1 MIRKAAVT
9 PGSGQPGGEP
19 PGLAAA
25 PAGAQALAPAA
36 SAAGEDRQARQAR
49 RRWLA
54 SQGRPSR
61 RLFLAAG
68 VADAVATAGTI
79 LLSWY
84 AAALIVATVGGTA
97 GRGLVGSVVGVVV
110 GGLVRSAALLAADR
124 LAAAGAQ
131 RVEAS
136 VRDTVLDALVL
147 GDPAGEQVSAGVA
160 VAAVSEQIPRLGDL
174 YRGYQRRAI
183 AACAAPVIIL
193 AATFPV
199 SWVVGVLLVAAT
211 PIVPAN
217 MAVTGMGAE
226 AVSRRQLEQVTLLS
240 SQVLER
246 LQTMGTLRSLGAIG
260 QQRRLVERAASELA
274 QRTVAVLR
282 VAFLASSAL
291 EWVST
296 FAIGMV
302 AMYVGAT
309 LLGYVLVP
317 GLPSHMPARD
327 GVFVLLLA
335 PAYFSPLRRFAA
347 AYHQRQEAAAAAD
360 ILEPL
365 TRRATGTPAG
375 THSAA
380 SGPSAPIASA
390 PLTAAASARLT
401 AAASAPLSAATSASL
416 TGAASAPLT
425 AAASASSAAATSAS
439 LTPATSASLTAAVSG
454 PVAAAVSGVE
464 VTSRRVP
471 DVTLRDVTVRFPGR
485 PLPALGSVSLFLP
498 PRSVVG
504 VAGPSG
510 SGKSTLLKVAG
521 GWLTASGGQA
531 LIGGRP
537 AGEHRALLIGQH
549 PYLFSGSLADNVS
562 LGRPGISRDQIW
574 AAIEAAQ
581 LADLAA
587 RLPDGLD
594 TILGERGWGISGG
607 EAQRLALARAF
618 ASDAPFILV
627 DEPTAHL
634 DAATEAALIEPLTR
648 LLKGRTA
655 LVATHSDAILA
666 ITDRVITLDGGQIGG

>member
-1 MIRKAAVT
+1 MTEGAQT
-9 PGSGQPGGEP
+9 MPGDGRPGGAP
-19 PGLAAA
+19 SGPAADVADA
-25 PAGAQALAPAA
+25 PAPVPA

-54 SQGRPSR
+54 SQGRPGR
-61 RLFLAAG
+61 RFFLAAG
-68 VADAVATAGTI
+68 FADAAATAGTV
-79 LLSWY
+79 LLAWY
-84 AAALIVATVGGTA
+84 AAALIVATVGRVTGGGVTGGGVA
-97 GRGLVGSVVGVVV
+97 GHGLAADAVGVIA
-110 GGLVRSAALLAADR
+110 GGLLRAAALLAADR

-136 VRDTVLDALVL
+136 VRDTVLDALIL

-174 YRGYQRRAI
+174 YRGYQRHAI

-193 AATFPV
+193 AAIFPAN
-199 SWVVGVLLVAAT
+199 WVVGVLLVAAT
-211 PIVPAN
+211 PIVPVN
-217 MAVTGMGAE
+217 MAVTGFGAE
-226 AVSRRQLEQVTLLS
+226 AVSRRQMQQVALLS
-240 SQVLER
+240 GQVLER
-246 LQTMGTLRSLGAIG
+246 LQTMGTLRALGAIG

-274 QRTVAVLR
+274 RRTVAVLR

-309 LLGYVLVP
+309 LLGYVEVP
-317 GLPSHMPARD
+317 LLPGHIAARD

-335 PAYFSPLRRFAA
+335 PAYFAPLRRFAA
-347 AYHQRQEAAAAAD
+347 SYHQRQEAVAAAD
-360 ILEPL
+360 LLEPMSL
-365 TRRATGTPAG
+365 GATGQASGQASGHASGHATGTAVSPAPLAAP
-375 THSAA
+375 SAA
-380 SGPSAPIASA
+380 PLAAP
-390 PLTAAASARLT
+390 
-401 AAASAPLSAATSASL
+401 
-416 TGAASAPLT
+416 
-425 AAASASSAAATSAS
+425 
-439 LTPATSASLTAAVSG
+439 
-454 PVAAAVSGVE
+454 
-464 VTSRRVP
+464 RRAP
-471 DVTLRDVTVRFPGR
+471 DVALSDVTVRFPGR
-485 PLPALGSVSLFLP
+485 PLPALRGVSLFVP

-510 SGKSTLLKVAG
+510 AGKSTLLKVAG
-521 GWLTASGGQA
+521 GWLTASDGQA

-537 AGEHRALLIGQH
+537 AGDRRALLIGQH

-562 LGRPGISRDQIW
+562 LGRPGISREQVW

-587 RLPDGLD
+587 RLPEGLD

-618 ASDAPFILV
+618 ASDAPFVLV

-634 DAATEAALIEPLTR
+634 DAATEAALIEPLAR
-648 LLKGRTA
+648 LLAGRTA

-666 ITDRVITLDGGQIGG
+666 ITDRIITLDGGQIDG

>member
-1 MIRKAAVT
+1 MIEEAKTA
-9 PGSGQPGGEP
+9 PGGGQPGGKRS
-19 PGLAAA
+19 GRAADA
-25 PAGAQALAPAA
+25 ADAQAFAA
-36 SAAGEDRQARQAR
+36 SAAGDSREARQAR

-54 SQGRPSR
+54 AQGQPGR
-61 RLFLAAG
+61 RFFLAAG
-68 VADAVATAGTI
+68 FADAAATAGTI

-84 AAALIVATVGGTA
+84 AAALIVATVGAAAGTA
-97 GRGLVGSVVGVVV
+97 GRGLVGDAVGVVA
-110 GGLVRSAALLAADR
+110 GGLLRAAALFAADR

-136 VRDTVLDALVL
+136 VRDKVLDALVL
-147 GDPAGEQVSAGVA
+147 GDPAGEQVSPGVA

-193 AATFPV
+193 AVTFPTN
-199 SWVVGVLLVAAT
+199 WVVGVLLVAAT

-217 MAVTGMGAE
+217 MAVTGLGAE
-226 AVSRRQLEQVTLLS
+226 AVSRRQMEQVAQLS
-240 SQVLER
+240 GQVLER

-317 GLPSHMPARD
+317 GLPSHLGARE

-335 PAYFSPLRRFAA
+335 PAYFAPLRRFAA

-365 TRRATGTPAG
+365 TRRATGT
-375 THSAA
+375 AA
-380 SGPSAPIASA
+380 AAYDAVTAPVSSAPVSSAPVLSGRRAAPVASA
-390 PLTAAASARLT
+390 TSATSAAAASATPAAVGSVPL
-401 AAASAPLSAATSASL
+401 AAAVA
-416 TGAASAPLT
+416 G
-425 AAASASSAAATSAS
+425 
-439 LTPATSASLTAAVSG
+439 
-454 PVAAAVSGVE
+454 VAAAGAEAASV
-464 VTSRRVP
+464 RAP

-485 PLPALGSVSLFLP
+485 PLPALGGVSLFVP
-498 PRSVVG
+498 PRSIVG

-521 GWLTASGGQA
+521 GWLTASDGQA
-531 LIGGRP
+531 LIGGCP

-581 LADLAA
+581 LAELAA

-618 ASDAPFILV
+618 ASDAPLVLV

-666 ITDRVITLDGGQIGG
+666 LTDRVITLDGGQISG